1 LIDLPGIK
9 SLKIYVLLELPHFN
23 PLCQTSRMN
32 YLLLPL
38 LSFFVGIIVG
48 LTGVGGAS
56 LITPMLIFVFQVPP
70 SIAVSSDVVAAT
82 LMKVIGGFKHWQQKT
97 LDLQVVTWLALGS
110 VPGSLGGVAILYL
123 IKRTGAFN
131 LDDILLRL
139 LGVMM
144 LLVTLSALAQLLLK
158 TFVPNLKLPEPPKFD
173 LKTKLGRVQT
183 LSVGA
188 VLGCL
193 VGLTSVASGSMFAL
207 VLIAFFRLDSRKLV
221 GTDISQAAI
230 LLIFTS
236 LGHLTL
242 GTVNWSLV
250 VPIWLGTVPG
260 VLVGAKLCKL
270 IPQRTLRFV
279 IYTILG
285 MVSWKLVYQ
294 A

>member
-1 LIDLPGIK
+1 
-9 SLKIYVLLELPHFN
+9 
-23 PLCQTSRMN
+23 
-32 YLLLPL
+32 
-38 LSFFVGIIVG
+38 VGILYFI
-48 LTGVGGAS
+48 
-56 LITPMLIFVFQVPP
+56 
-70 SIAVSSDVVAAT
+70 
-82 LMKVIGGFKHWQQKT
+82 KH
-97 LDLQVVTWLALGS
+97 
-110 VPGSLGGVAILYL
+110 
-123 IKRTGAFN
+123 TGALN

-144 LLVTLSALAQLLLK
+144 LFVTLSALAQLLLK
-158 TFVPNLKLPEPPKFD
+158 TFVPKLQLPELPKFD

-183 LSVGA
+183 MSVGA

-193 VGLTSVASGSMFAL
+193 VGMTSVSSGSMFAL

-230 LLIFTS
+230 LLVFTS

-250 VPIWLGTVPG
+250 LPIWLGTVPG

-270 IPQRTLRFV
+270 TPQRSLRFV
-279 IYTILG
+279 IYTILV